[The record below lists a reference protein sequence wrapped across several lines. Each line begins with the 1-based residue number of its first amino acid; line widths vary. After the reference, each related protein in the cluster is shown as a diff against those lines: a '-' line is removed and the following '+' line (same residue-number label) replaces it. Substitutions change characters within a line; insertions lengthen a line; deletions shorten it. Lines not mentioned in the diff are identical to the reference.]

1 MADPRVDLREL
12 TELSNEAL
20 AERLSRSSGPPRP
33 SAEVF
38 DRFADPFA
46 DLFADLSF
54 DDEDEDDPL
63 RSQPLPMTVS
73 EGSLAGLAPQQVDER
88 LLRLGVET
96 DSRRRLNTMLPWIVS
111 IIGHLAILAV
121 ALAITW
127 VVVELQ
133 ETPESVLIVSDFRAP
148 TYRPVTPGGSN
159 ALASAPSA
167 SAPATLPVPM
177 TPDPAAPSLTA
188 PAAKTPGVDWGP
200 ATGRAVV
207 FAGVRA
213 SNARRIVYVVDA
225 SGSMIGTLPIVL
237 EEVTRSLKALAPDQ
251 SFSLLFFQRNESIGA
266 PPADRLIPAVP
277 ATIERS
283 LRWASQ
289 RIIPAGRSNPIKAL
303 ETALRMRP
311 DVIFLLGTS
320 ITGSGEFEIASD
332 ELLARLDGLNPADA
346 SGRRRA
352 RIQCVQFL
360 DPDPLDI
367 LRRIAEAHGGPDGYR
382 FLSRAE
388 LNVAPKERR

>member
-1 MADPRVDLREL
+1 MPDPRADLREL
-12 TELSNEAL
+12 SELSNEAL
-20 AERLSRSSGPPRP
+20 AERLSRASGPPGP
-33 SAEVF
+33 AEDGF
-38 DRFADPFA
+38 DPEA
-46 DLFADLSF
+46 
-54 DDEDEDDPL
+54 DEDDDDPL

-96 DSRRRLNTMLPWIVS
+96 DSRRRLNAMLPWMVS
-111 IIGHLAILAV
+111 IIGHAAVLAI

-127 VVVELQ
+127 VVVEMR
-133 ETPESVLIVSDFRAP
+133 EKPDPVLIVADFRAP
-148 TYRPVTPGGSN
+148 TYRAVTPG
-159 ALASAPSA
+159 ASDTLSAAPSA
-167 SAPATLPVPM
+167 SAPATLPVPT
-177 TPDPAAPSLTA
+177 TPDPIA
-188 PAAKTPGVDWGP
+188 PAVVAPGARSPSVDWGP
-200 ATGRAVV
+200 ASGKAVV

-266 PPADRLIPAVP
+266 PPADRLIPAAP

-320 ITGSGEFEIASD
+320 ITGSGEFEIESE
-332 ELLARLDGLNPADA
+332 ELLRRLDTLNPADA

-352 RIQCVQFL
+352 QIQCVQFL
-360 DPDPLDI
+360 DPDPLDV
-367 LRRIAEAHGGPDGYR
+367 LRRIADDHGGPDGYR

-388 LNVAPKERR
+388 LNVAPKDRR